1 MTALV
6 SESVDVPLPIEVVER
21 GLVGCPDMC
30 VWAEAAYRRGEGM
43 AVGPGVAGLAATID
57 LDVGEP
63 VYGTEKVTIPFAWRA
78 AGAEWLFPHMEAE
91 LVLTPIAPSLT
102 HLVLRGRYSPPM
114 HSVGKLLDR
123 LAMHRIAEA
132 TVRNFLERMM
142 DALTEEAQA
151 GGSAPFVRFAR

>member
-6 SESVDVPLPIEVVER
+6 SEFVDVPLPIEEVER
-21 GLVGCPDMC
+21 GLLGCPDMC
-30 VWAEAAYRRGEGM
+30 VWAEAAYRRGEHM
-43 AVGPGVAGLAATID
+43 AVGPGVPGLAATID

-63 VYGTEKVTIPFAWRA
+63 VYGSEKITIPFAWRA

-91 LVLTPIAPSLT
+91 LVLTPIGPSLT

-114 HSVGKLLDR
+114 HPVGTFLDR

-132 TVRNFLERMM
+132 TVRNFLERML
-142 DALTEEAQA
+142 DALTEEARP
-151 GGSAPFVRFAR
+151 GGSAPFVAVAR